1 MRRIT
6 DPAELAAYRRSI
18 VQFHATHAQRMLCKT
33 GDAEA
38 FVWTDTESRPRAIAW
53 LGRSMHPYSGNGGHG
68 AAYRFKTAEAR
79 AQWVSECF
87 RRATAHAE
95 RTAKDRAEKASQR
108 AKPHALQVGDVLRS
122 SWGYDQTNIDYYQV
136 TALIGTTMVEYRKIG
151 AQSEATGHMTGNSVP
166 APGAFIGPAKRA
178 RVSDYGK
185 RDSIKVLSFAS
196 AYKMEAVTVAGIACY
211 NPSGWT
217 AYA

>member
-6 DPAELAAYRRSI
+6 DPAELSAYRRRLVPAI
-18 VQFHATHAQRMLCKT
+18 HAQHVKCKT

-38 FVWTDTESRPRAIAW
+38 YIWSDDQQRLRAIAW
-53 LGRSMHPYSGNGGHG
+53 LGRSMNPYSGNGARVGG
-68 AAYRFKTAEAR
+68 AYWFKTTEKR
-79 AQWVSECF
+79 AAWIAQCF
-87 RRATAHAE
+87 SAAASKSE
-95 RTAKDRAEKASQR
+95 RTAKDRAEKAAQR

-122 SWGYDQTNIDYYQV
+122 SWGYDQTNVDYYQV
-136 TALIGTTMVEYRKIG
+136 TALIGSTMVEYRKIG
-151 AQSEATGHMTGNSVP
+151 EQSEATGHMTGNSVP

>member
-6 DPAELAAYRRSI
+6 DPAELAAYRRRLVPAI
-18 VQFHATHAQRMLCKT
+18 HAQHVKCKT

-38 FVWTDTESRPRAIAW
+38 YIWTDDQQRPRAIAW
-53 LGRSMHPYSGNGGHG
+53 IGRSMHPYSGAAHQGG
-68 AAYRFKTAEAR
+68 AYWFKTTEKR
-79 AQWVSECF
+79 AAWIAQCF
-87 RRATAHAE
+87 SAATSQAE
-95 RTAKDRAEKASQR
+95 RTAKNRAEKAAQR
-108 AKPHALQVGDVLRS
+108 AKPHDLQVGDVLRS

-136 TALIGTTMVEYRKIG
+136 TALIGTTMVEYREIG

-166 APGAFIGPAKRA
+166 APGAFVGPVKRA

-185 RDSIKVLSFAS
+185 RDSIRVSNCAH
-196 AYKMEAVTVAGIACY
+196 AYKMQTVTVAGIVCY